1 MSFRIGLLLSFLS
14 FSTFVESYV
23 NYKTYL
29 PSPIQVKWLK
39 KLTMDIS
46 ECPTLSEDMLD
57 DAPKVMKGW
66 STFLLSSSSYNKKVG
81 AENAVAVEAL
91 IKRLVSVS
99 EVDKSHLLPTTLD
112 YNIMLNLWVRSGE
125 GVFAAERCEQILTT
139 MQEVHESNGAVQ
151 PNLESFKA
159 ILLAWKYS
167 NVPFKTYRAQR
178 ILEWMIRLYRDGK
191 NDLALPDSECFE
203 IVLQLW
209 SRSDDPEAATKAER
223 LLGEMDRLAKETH
236 HHENSNNNNNNLK
249 PTTYSFNAVLG
260 AWSRKSRREGSSNN
274 NNNIASSTARLCD
287 VLSIMERLEMAD
299 LASYHIVMSALA
311 RSCSNTESLE
321 DGMKKQKRNNNS
333 KELIARKA
341 ESFLRSVED
350 KCKDGT
356 LSWKPDEI
364 LFNSA
369 MSCWSHCDTPGAYR
383 KARSVLDRQLNL
395 YNSGKFPSC
404 KPDVIGFTSVLSS
417 CASEPSPKERQKA
430 FYVALATFQQ
440 LEKKSHIFGSPNHVT
455 LGTMLKACAR
465 LLPNGSLERKKWTKY
480 FFEQSKARG
489 LVGGMVLSRVREAAS
504 SPDEYRELM
513 QGHTK
518 NSLPQKWN
526 DNVHEMNV
534 YRRNPQKNKR
544 KRRKKTAEV

>member
-1 MSFRIGLLLSFLS
+1 MSFRILPLLLLLSF
-14 FSTFVESYV
+14 STVVESYV

-66 STFLLSSSSYNKKVG
+66 STFLLSSSSYNKRVG

-178 ILEWMIRLYRDGK
+178 ILEWMIRLYREGK

-209 SRSDDPEAATKAER
+209 SRSDDPEATTKAER
-223 LLGEMDRLAKETH
+223 LLGEMDRLAKENH
-236 HHENSNNNNNNLK
+236 KNSNNLQL
-249 PTTYSFNAVLG
+249 TTYCFNAILG
-260 AWSRKSRREGSSNN
+260 AWSRKLRREGSDNN
-274 NNNIASSTARLCD
+274 GASTARLCD
-287 VLSIMERLEMAD
+287 VLSIMEKLEKTD
-299 LASYHIVMSALA
+299 TASYHIVMSALA
-311 RSCSNTESLE
+311 RSCGNTESLG
-321 DGMKKQKRNNNS
+321 DGSKKNGNISSN
-333 KELIARKA
+333 KEMIAWKA
-341 ESFLRSVED
+341 ESILRSVED
-350 KCKDGT
+350 KCKEGT

-369 MSCWSHCDTPGAYR
+369 LSCWSHCDTPGAYR

-395 YNSGKFPSC
+395 YNNCKSQSC

-430 FYVALATFQQ
+430 FSVALSTFQQ
-440 LEKKSHIFGSPNHVT
+440 LENNSHIFGSPNHVT

-465 LLPNGSLERKKWTKY
+465 LLPNGSTERKKWTKY
-480 FFEQSKARG
+480 FFEESKARG

-504 SPDEYRELM
+504 TPNEYKELM

-518 NSLPQKWN
+518 KSLPQSWN
-526 DNVHEMNV
+526 ANVHEMNE